1 MSKKHHQQRQP
12 AADAA
17 IETPPLQAD
26 GGDVADPLDT
36 AVEAPSAERVA
47 PSPAVD
53 DSNDKYLR
61 LAAEYENYR
70 KRTTKERMEMTARAQ
85 GDLLKALIDPL
96 DDLARVIEQGKAASD
111 PKTVLDAIEVVDKK
125 MMKSLAAAGL
135 EVLNPVGAPFDPQ
148 LHEAVSTVAAATPE
162 EDHLVAAVFQ
172 PGYRF
177 NGQLLRAARVVVKQW
192 NG

>member
-1 MSKKHHQQRQP
+1 
-12 AADAA
+12 
-17 IETPPLQAD
+17 
-26 GGDVADPLDT
+26 
-36 AVEAPSAERVA
+36 
-47 PSPAVD
+47 
-53 DSNDKYLR
+53 
-61 LAAEYENYR
+61 
-70 KRTTKERMEMTARAQ
+70 
-85 GDLLKALIDPL
+85 
-96 DDLARVIEQGKAASD
+96 
-111 PKTVLDAIEVVDKK
+111 VDKK